1 MTPMS
6 VVFFSLR
13 LLLCIT
19 ICVVIKHRTQYVN
32 VSVCSCKLQELAEAL
47 CQCWETIE
55 TSYTDNCK
63 KVFLVMRLE
72 RDQIIR
78 YFYDVRWTT
87 NQPSPLTYWPLTYT
101 PADLLTCWPVNLL
114 TYTPFDLLT
123 CWPADLLTCW
133 PVDLLTCSPVDML
146 TCWPVDLLTCSPVD
160 LLTCWYADLLT
171 CRPAHLLTCWHA
183 DLLTCRPAHLLICW
197 PADL

>member
-1 MTPMS
+1 MVMIMMIAVQIVLCHDDGYHTAVINVSGTNSSCSCMTPMS

-78 YFYDVRWTT
+78 YFYDVR
-87 NQPSPLTYWPLTYT
+87 
-101 PADLLTCWPVNLL
+101 
-114 TYTPFDLLT
+114 
-123 CWPADLLTCW
+123 
-133 PVDLLTCSPVDML
+133 
-146 TCWPVDLLTCSPVD
+146 
-160 LLTCWYADLLT
+160 
-171 CRPAHLLTCWHA
+171 
-183 DLLTCRPAHLLICW
+183 
-197 PADL
+197 